1 MSSILAK
8 IVYPS
13 GGGTTLTFV
22 YPARNVAYYDGE
34 PTRYDAR
41 SNSGIHVST
50 LSRVDHFLKFNMPFI
65 AAGADAAA
73 WQAFLDWAAAARR
86 LIFIPTTRRAVTPP
100 TGSSLAG
107 AHWHTAR
114 RACTSWMAMKPCSRS
129 LRTGIRDS
137 GFGTSPNP
145 KILWVLPASF
155 SNRCPVFCHRRIPR
169 LSQVWD

>member
-73 WQAFLDWAAAARR
+73 WQAFLDWAAAGAAFDFYPDHTSGSYTTYWQQPGRR
-86 LIFIPTTRRAVTPP
+86 TLAYRSPGMYKLDGYEAVQQIT
-100 TGSSLAG
+100 
-107 AHWHTAR
+107 
-114 RACTSWMAMKPCSRS
+114 
-129 LRTGIRDS
+129 
-137 GFGTSPNP
+137 
-145 KILWVLPASF
+145 
-155 SNRCPVFCHRRIPR
+155 
-169 LSQVWD
+169 